1 MEDKASTW
9 EIALLRLGM
18 PFSRY
23 LLFFSLPATLIGLI
37 AGVAVWFS
45 TAGAVTGVGAI
56 ALVLL
61 FPLLT
66 FAGTIFY
73 PIAQVSAEAIQ
84 IEQDMHMFMTRMGIL
99 SMGESAEK
107 GMFDVL
113 KEMGD
118 YGALAEEIQAIETLV
133 TKWHTN
139 LPEAARI
146 VGRQSPS
153 AIWSDFLDRMAFSV
167 EVGQPIGEFFKS
179 ENETFEQAY
188 TTIYDARLEQ
198 LDTLRET
205 FVSLTT
211 TGLLLLV
218 VAGLHLI
225 LFQTGADTNNPFE
238 VIIRA
243 RWVLLAGLMF
253 AVLQI
258 GAWYLFTLVIPQ
270 EDLFAKHGFNT
281 EQAIDMRRS
290 WIFAAILGTMML
302 MMLTGVFIAFGTN
315 ILFDQWNY
323 FGLLVIAALMSPL
336 LAPALLIGQEET
348 RVRRRDE
355 AFPEFIR
362 AFGGTAQARAQ
373 EPSAMVKA
381 LSGIDFGALDDSIS
395 NLEKRLSMRIDSDY
409 SWDWFAADNNSMLVS
424 RFTRVFI
431 EGSSSTGEAGLV
443 GDMVSQSTTSLLGL
457 RQRRQISANVMRSV
471 SYGLLIAMI
480 IALNITT
487 SIIAGLGETI
497 ASVAQGLVDST
508 GEVGTAAGGV
518 DVALPALSETGGI
531 DQNIR
536 VFNYM
541 GSFLVVISIVVLGLI
556 TARIRG
562 GGTTLVL
569 GQMIQM
575 MWIAGIANFFSAWI
589 LDQSVGLF
597 QSGGAG

>member
-23 LLFFSLPATLIGLI
+23 LLFFSLPITAVGLI
-37 AGVAVWFS
+37 AGVTVWYTVSDVITGF
-45 TAGAVTGVGAI
+45 GAV
-56 ALVLL
+56 ALILL
-61 FPLLT
+61 FPLLC
-66 FAGTIFY
+66 FSATILY

-118 YGALAEEIQAIETLV
+118 YGALAHEIQAIETLV

-167 EVGQPIGEFFKS
+167 EVGQPIGEFFTS
-179 ENETFEQAY
+179 ENETFEQAF

-225 LFQTGADTNNPFE
+225 LFQTGDETSNPFQ
-238 VIIRA
+238 IILRA
-243 RWVLLAGLMF
+243 RWVLLAGLLF

-258 GAWYLFTLVIPQ
+258 GAWYLFTLVIPD

-281 EQAIDMRRS
+281 DQAIDMRRA
-290 WIFAAILGTMML
+290 WIFAGILGSVEFLLL
-302 MMLTGVFIAFGTN
+302 MGLFLFLGTAW
-315 ILFDQWNY
+315 LFDNWNY
-323 FGLLVIAALMSPL
+323 IGLLVIAALASPL
-336 LAPALLIGQEET
+336 LAPAMLTLQEET

-381 LSGIDFGALDDSIS
+381 LSGIDFGALDDSIA

-443 GDMVSQSTTSLLGL
+443 GDMVSQSTTNLLGL
-457 RQRRQISANVMRSV
+457 RQRREISASVMRSV

-497 ASVAQGLVDST
+497 AQVAAGLVDST

-518 DVALPALSETGGI
+518 DVALPVLSDTGGV

-536 VFNYM
+536 VFQYM
-541 GSFLVVISIVVLGLI
+541 GSFLIVISIVVLGLI

-575 MWIAGIANFFSAWI
+575 MWVAGLANLFSAWI
-589 LDQSVGLF
+589 LTQSVGLF
-597 QSGGAG
+597 QTGSA

>member
-1 MEDKASTW
+1 MEDKATTW

-23 LLFFSLPATLIGLI
+23 LLFFSLPATTLGLI
-37 AGVAVWFS
+37 AGITVWFTVS
-45 TAGAVTGVGAI
+45 DVITGVNAVFLI
-56 ALVLL
+56 LV
-61 FPLLT
+61 FPLLS
-66 FAGTIFY
+66 FAATLAY
-73 PIAQVSAEAIQ
+73 PVAQVSAEAIQ

-118 YGALAEEIQAIETLV
+118 YGALAHEIQAIETLV

-167 EVGQPIGEFFKS
+167 EVGQPIGEFFTS
-179 ENETFEQAY
+179 ENETFDQAF

-238 VIIRA
+238 VILRA
-243 RWVLLAGLMF
+243 RWVLLAGAMF
-253 AVLQI
+253 ALLQI
-258 GAWYLFTLVIPQ
+258 GAWYLFTLVIPD

-290 WIFAAILGTMML
+290 WIFAAILGVLMVTML
-302 MMLTGVFIAFGTN
+302 FAVFIFFGTD
-315 ILFDQWNY
+315 ILFSQWKY
-323 FGLLVIAALMSPL
+323 YGLLVIAAMMSPL
-336 LAPALLIGQEET
+336 LAPSLLVQQEEA

-381 LSGIDFGALDDSIS
+381 LSGIDFGALDNSIS

-443 GDMVSQSTTSLLGL
+443 GDMVSQSTTTLLGL

-536 VFNYM
+536 VFTYM
-541 GSFLVVISIVVLGLI
+541 GSFLVVISILVLGLI

-597 QSGGAG
+597 QSGG

>member
-1 MEDKASTW
+1 MEDKATTW

-18 PFSRY
+18 PFRNY
-23 LLFFSLPATLIGLI
+23 LLYFSAPAFIIGLVAGLAVWYTVSDVI
-37 AGVAVWFS
+37 TGVAA
-45 TAGAVTGVGAI
+45 AGLILA
-56 ALVLL
+56 
-61 FPLLT
+61 FPLLA

-99 SMGESAEK
+99 STGESAEK

-118 YGALAEEIQAIETLV
+118 YGALAHEIQAIETLV

-167 EVGQPIGEFFKS
+167 EVGQPIGEFFTS
-179 ENETFEQAY
+179 ENETFDQAF

-238 VIIRA
+238 VILRA
-243 RWVLLAGLMF
+243 RWVLLAGVFF
-253 AVLQI
+253 ALLQV
-258 GAWYLFTLVIPQ
+258 GAWYLFTLVIPD

-290 WIFAAILGTMML
+290 WIFAAILGVMMAS
-302 MMLTGVFIAFGTN
+302 MLLGVFFLFGTD
-315 ILFDQWNY
+315 ILFSQWKY
-323 FGLLVIAALMSPL
+323 YGLLVIAAMMSPL
-336 LAPALLIGQEET
+336 LAPSLLVQQEEA

-381 LSGIDFGALDDSIS
+381 LSGIDFGALDNSIS

-443 GDMVSQSTTSLLGL
+443 GDMVSQSTTTLLGL

-487 SIIAGLGETI
+487 SIISGLGETI

-531 DQNIR
+531 EQNIR
-536 VFNYM
+536 VFTYM
-541 GSFLVVISIVVLGLI
+541 GSFLVVISILVLGLI

-597 QSGGAG
+597 QSAG

>member
-1 MEDKASTW
+1 MEEKASTW

-18 PFSRY
+18 PFGRY
-23 LLFFSLPATLIGLI
+23 LLYFSVPAVIIGLI
-37 AGVAVWFS
+37 AGLSVWLS
-45 TAGAVTGVGAI
+45 VSETVGGLGAVM
-56 ALVLL
+56 LVLT
-61 FPLLT
+61 FPVLA
-66 FAGTIFY
+66 FAGTILY
-73 PIAQVSAEAIQ
+73 PVAQVSAEAIQ

-118 YGALAEEIQAIETLV
+118 YGALAHEIQAIETLV

-153 AIWSDFLDRMAFSV
+153 EIWSDFLDRMAFSV
-167 EVGQPIGEFFKS
+167 EVGQPIGEFFTS

-225 LFQTGADTNNPFE
+225 LFQTGSETDNPFE

-243 RWVLLAGLMF
+243 RWVLLAGTLF
-253 AVLQI
+253 GLLQI
-258 GAWYLFTLVIPQ
+258 GAWYLFTLVIPD

-281 EQAIDMRRS
+281 DQSIDMRRS
-290 WIFAAILGTMML
+290 WIFAGILAVIMFFVITVVL
-302 MMLTGVFIAFGTN
+302 IAFGTD
-315 ILFDQWNY
+315 ILFAQWKY
-323 FGLLVIAALMSPL
+323 YGLLVIAAMMSPL
-336 LAPALLIGQEET
+336 LAPSLITSQEET
-348 RVRRRDE
+348 RVRRRDD

-381 LSGIDFGALDDSIS
+381 LSGIDFGALDASIS

-431 EGSSSTGEAGLV
+431 EGSSSTGMPGLV
-443 GDMVSQSTTSLLGL
+443 GDMVSQSTTTLLGL

-487 SIIAGLGETI
+487 SIISGLGETI

-508 GEVGTAAGGV
+508 GEVGTASGGV
-518 DVALPALSETGGI
+518 DVALPALAETGGI
-531 DQNIR
+531 QQNIA

-541 GSFLVVISIVVLGLI
+541 GSGLIVITILVLGLI

-597 QSGGAG
+597 QSGG

>member
-1 MEDKASTW
+1 MEDKATTW

-23 LLFFSLPATLIGLI
+23 LLFFSFPATMLGLI
-37 AGVAVWFS
+37 AGLAVWFTVS
-45 TAGAVTGVGAI
+45 DVITGASAVFLI
-56 ALVLL
+56 LV
-61 FPLLT
+61 FPLLS
-66 FAGTIFY
+66 FSATIAY
-73 PIAQVSAEAIQ
+73 PVAQVSAEAIQ

-118 YGALAEEIQAIETLV
+118 YGALAHEIQAIETLV

-167 EVGQPIGEFFKS
+167 EVGQPIGEFFSS
-179 ENETFEQAY
+179 ENETFDQAF

-238 VIIRA
+238 VILRA

-253 AVLQI
+253 AVLQV
-258 GAWYLFTLVIPQ
+258 GAWYLFTLVIPD

-281 EQAIDMRRS
+281 DQAIDMRRS
-290 WIFAAILGTMML
+290 WIFAAILGVMMVS
-302 MMLTGVFIAFGTN
+302 MLLGVFIVFGTD
-315 ILFDQWNY
+315 ILFSQWKY
-323 FGLLVIAALMSPL
+323 YGLLVIAAMMSPL
-336 LAPALLIGQEET
+336 LAPSLLVQQEEA

-381 LSGIDFGALDDSIS
+381 LSGIDFGALDNSIS

-443 GDMVSQSTTSLLGL
+443 GDMVSQSTTTLLGL

-531 DQNIR
+531 EQNIR
-536 VFNYM
+536 VFTYM

-597 QSGGAG
+597 QTAG

>member
-1 MEDKASTW
+1 MEDKLSTW
-9 EIALLRLGM
+9 QIALLRLGM

-23 LLFFSLPATLIGLI
+23 LLFISVPAVILGLVAGLTVWYSVSDAVGPLGAAGLI
-37 AGVAVWFS
+37 L
-45 TAGAVTGVGAI
+45 T
-56 ALVLL
+56 
-61 FPLLT
+61 FPLVS
-66 FAGTIFY
+66 FAATVAY
-73 PIAQVSAEAIQ
+73 PVTQVSAEAIQ

-99 SMGESAEK
+99 SLGESAEK

-118 YGALAEEIQAIETLV
+118 YGALAHEIQAIETLV

-146 VGRQSPS
+146 IGRQSPS
-153 AIWSDFLDRMAFSV
+153 EIWSDFLDRMAFSV

-179 ENETFEQAY
+179 ENETFEQAF

-218 VAGLHLI
+218 VSGLHLI
-225 LFQTGADTNNPFE
+225 LFQTGSVGDNVFL
-238 VIIRA
+238 IILRA
-243 RWVLLAGLMF
+243 KWVLMAGALF
-253 AVLQI
+253 ALLQL
-258 GAWYLFTLVIPQ
+258 GAWYLFTLVIPH
-270 EDLFAKHGFNT
+270 EELFAKHGFNT
-281 EQAIDMRRS
+281 DQAIDLRRS
-290 WIFAAILGTMML
+290 WIFAAILGTVEFLIL
-302 MMLTGVFIAFGTN
+302 MALFLFLGTSWLIDN
-315 ILFDQWNY
+315 WNY
-323 FGLLVIAALMSPL
+323 IGLLVIAALASPL
-336 LAPALLIGQEET
+336 LAPAMLTIQEET
-348 RVRRRDE
+348 RVRRRDD

-373 EPSAMVKA
+373 EPSAMIKA
-381 LSGIDFGALDDSIS
+381 LAGIDFGALDASIA
-395 NLEKRLSMRIDSDY
+395 NLEKRLSMRIDSDF
-409 SWDWFAADNNSMLVS
+409 SWNWFAADNNSMLVS

-443 GDMVSQSTTSLLGL
+443 GDLVSQSTTTLLGL
-457 RQRRQISANVMRSV
+457 RQRRQISAQVMRSV

-480 IALNITT
+480 VALNITT

-497 ASVAQGLVDST
+497 AEVAAGLVDST
-508 GEVGTAAGGV
+508 GQVGTASGGV
-518 DVALPALSETGGI
+518 DVALPVLAETGGVQ
-531 DQNIR
+531 QNIEL
-536 VFNYM
+536 FQFM
-541 GSFLVVISIVVLGLI
+541 GSFLIVVSIVVLGLI

-575 MWIAGIANFFSAWI
+575 MWVAGIANFFSAWI
-589 LDQSVGLF
+589 LTQSVGLF
-597 QSGGAG
+597 QTG

>member
-1 MEDKASTW
+1 MEDKLSTW
-9 EIALLRLGM
+9 QISLLRLGM

-23 LLFFSLPATLIGLI
+23 LLFFALPATLLGLV
-37 AGVAVWFS
+37 AGIAVWYS
-45 TAGAVTGVGAI
+45 VSDVITGAQ
-56 ALVLL
+56 ALILIL
-61 FPLLT
+61 AFPLLT
-66 FAGTIFY
+66 LAATLIY
-73 PIAQVSAEAIQ
+73 PITVVAAEATQ

-118 YGALAEEIQAIETLV
+118 YGALAHEIQAIETLV

-146 VGRQSPS
+146 IGRQSPS

-179 ENETFEQAY
+179 ENDTFEQNY
-188 TTIYDARLEQ
+188 NTIYDARIEQ

-225 LFQTGADTNNPFE
+225 LFQVGAEADNIF
-238 VIIRA
+238 VSILRA
-243 RWVLLAGLMF
+243 RWVLMAGGLF
-253 AVLQI
+253 ALLQI
-258 GAWYLFTLVIPQ
+258 GAWYLFTLVIPD

-281 EQAIDMRRS
+281 EQAIDLRRA
-290 WIFAAILGTMML
+290 WIFAAILGGVEFLLL
-302 MMLTGVFIAFGTN
+302 MGTFIFVGTGWLFGN
-315 ILFDQWNY
+315 WNY
-323 FGLLVIAALMSPL
+323 IGLIVIAAMMSPL
-336 LAPALLIGQEET
+336 MAPALLTVQEET
-348 RVRRRDE
+348 RVRRRDD

-362 AFGGTAQARAQ
+362 AFGGVAQARAQ

-381 LSGIDFGALDDSIS
+381 LAGIDFGALDDSIT

-443 GDMVSQSTTSLLGL
+443 GDLVSQSTTNLLGL
-457 RQRRQISANVMRSV
+457 RQRRQISAQVMRSV

-480 IALNITT
+480 IAINITT
-487 SIIAGLGETI
+487 SIISGLGETI
-497 ASVAQGLVDST
+497 AQVAQGLVDSG

-518 DVALPALSETGGI
+518 DVALPVLAETGGVE
-531 DQNIR
+531 QNIMI
-536 VFNYM
+536 FQFM
-541 GSFLVVISIVVLGLI
+541 GSFLVIITIIVLGLI

-562 GGTTLVL
+562 GGTTLVI

-575 MWIAGIANFFSAWI
+575 MWVAGIANGFSAW
-589 LDQSVGLF
+589 LLEQSVGLF
-597 QSGGAG
+597 RTG

>member
-18 PFSRY
+18 PFRRY
-23 LLFFSLPATLIGLI
+23 LLLFSLPVVTVSLIV
-37 AGVAVWFS
+37 GVSVWYTVS
-45 TAGAVTGVGAI
+45 DVITGAGAVTLILA
-56 ALVLL
+56 
-61 FPLLT
+61 FPFLG
-66 FAGTIFY
+66 FAATIVY
-73 PIAQVSAEAIQ
+73 PVAQVSAEAIQ

-118 YGALAEEIQAIETLV
+118 YGALAHEIQAIETLV

-167 EVGQPIGEFFKS
+167 EVGQPIGEFFTS
-179 ENETFEQAY
+179 ENETFDQAF

-225 LFQTGADTNNPFE
+225 LFQTGADTTNPFE
-238 VIIRA
+238 VILRA
-243 RWVLLAGLMF
+243 RWVLLAGAMF
-253 AVLQI
+253 GLLQI
-258 GAWYLFTLVIPQ
+258 GAWYLFTLVIPD

-281 EQAIDMRRS
+281 DQAIDMRRS
-290 WIFAAILGTMML
+290 WIFAAILGVLMVSML
-302 MMLTGVFIAFGTN
+302 IAVFIFFGTD
-315 ILFDQWNY
+315 ILFSQWKY
-323 FGLLVIAALMSPL
+323 YGLLVIAAMMSPL
-336 LAPALLIGQEET
+336 LAPSLLVQQEEA

-443 GDMVSQSTTSLLGL
+443 GDMVSQSTTTLLGL

-536 VFNYM
+536 VFTYM

-597 QSGGAG
+597 QSGG

>member
-1 MEDKASTW
+1 MEDKATTW

-18 PFSRY
+18 PFRRY
-23 LLFFSLPATLIGLI
+23 LLFFSLPATTLGLI
-37 AGVAVWFS
+37 AGIAVWFTVS
-45 TAGAVTGVGAI
+45 DVIIGPTAI
-56 ALVLL
+56 LLVLA
-61 FPLLT
+61 FPLLS
-66 FAGTIFY
+66 FAATLVY
-73 PIAQVSAEAIQ
+73 PVAQVSAEAIQ

-118 YGALAEEIQAIETLV
+118 YGALAHEIQAIETLV

-167 EVGQPIGEFFKS
+167 EVGQPIGEFFTS
-179 ENETFEQAY
+179 ENETFDQAF

-238 VIIRA
+238 VILRA
-243 RWVLLAGLMF
+243 RWVLLAGAFFGL
-253 AVLQI
+253 LQV
-258 GAWYLFTLVIPQ
+258 GAWYLFTLVIPD

-290 WIFAAILGTMML
+290 WIFAAILGVMMVS
-302 MMLTGVFIAFGTN
+302 MLLGVFFLFGTD
-315 ILFDQWNY
+315 ILFSQWKY
-323 FGLLVIAALMSPL
+323 YGLLVIAAMMSPL
-336 LAPALLIGQEET
+336 LAPSLLVQQEEA

-381 LSGIDFGALDDSIS
+381 LSGIDFGALDNSIS

-443 GDMVSQSTTSLLGL
+443 GDMVSQSTTTLLGL

-531 DQNIR
+531 EQNIR
-536 VFNYM
+536 VFTYM
-541 GSFLVVISIVVLGLI
+541 GSFLVVISILVLGLI

-575 MWIAGIANFFSAWI
+575 MWIAGLANFFSAWI

-597 QSGGAG
+597 QSAG

>member
-1 MEDKASTW
+1 
-9 EIALLRLGM
+9 
-18 PFSRY
+18 
-23 LLFFSLPATLIGLI
+23 
-37 AGVAVWFS
+37 
-45 TAGAVTGVGAI
+45 
-56 ALVLL
+56 
-61 FPLLT
+61 
-66 FAGTIFY
+66 
-73 PIAQVSAEAIQ
+73 
-84 IEQDMHMFMTRMGIL
+84 
-99 SMGESAEK
+99 
-107 GMFDVL
+107 
-113 KEMGD
+113 
-118 YGALAEEIQAIETLV
+118 
-133 TKWHTN
+133 
-139 LPEAARI
+139 
-146 VGRQSPS
+146 
-153 AIWSDFLDRMAFSV
+153 
-167 EVGQPIGEFFKS
+167 
-179 ENETFEQAY
+179 
-188 TTIYDARLEQ
+188 
-198 LDTLRET
+198 
-205 FVSLTT
+205 
-211 TGLLLLV
+211 
-218 VAGLHLI
+218 
-225 LFQTGADTNNPFE
+225 
-238 VIIRA
+238 
-243 RWVLLAGLMF
+243 
-253 AVLQI
+253 
-258 GAWYLFTLVIPQ
+258 
-270 EDLFAKHGFNT
+270 
-281 EQAIDMRRS
+281 
-290 WIFAAILGTMML
+290 
-302 MMLTGVFIAFGTN
+302 
-315 ILFDQWNY
+315 
-323 FGLLVIAALMSPL
+323 
-336 LAPALLIGQEET
+336 
-348 RVRRRDE
+348 
-355 AFPEFIR
+355 
-362 AFGGTAQARAQ
+362 
-373 EPSAMVKA
+373 MVKA

>member
-18 PFSRY
+18 PFTRY
-23 LLFFSLPATLIGLI
+23 LLFFSLPATIIGLI
-37 AGVAVWFS
+37 AGITVWYTVS
-45 TAGAVTGVGAI
+45 DVVSGLGAAFLI
-56 ALVLL
+56 LI
-61 FPLLT
+61 FPLL
-66 FAGTIFY
+66 ALAATILF

-118 YGALAEEIQAIETLV
+118 YGALAVEIQAIETLV

-167 EVGQPIGEFFKS
+167 EVGQPIGEFFTS
-179 ENETFEQAY
+179 ENETFEQAF

-225 LFQTGADTNNPFE
+225 LFQTGDETNNPFQ
-238 VIIRA
+238 IILRA
-243 RWVLLAGLMF
+243 RWVLLAGLLF
-253 AVLQI
+253 GLLQI
-258 GAWYLFTLVIPQ
+258 GAWYLFTLVIPD

-281 EQAIDMRRS
+281 EQAIDMRRA
-290 WIFAAILGTMML
+290 WIFSAVLGTMEFL
-302 MMLTGVFIAFGTN
+302 LLIGLFIFTGTSWLTDN
-315 ILFDQWNY
+315 WNY
-323 FGLLVIAALMSPL
+323 IGLLVIAALASPL
-336 LAPALLIGQEET
+336 LAPAMLTLQEET

-381 LSGIDFGALDDSIS
+381 LSGIDFGALDDSIA

-443 GDMVSQSTTSLLGL
+443 GDMVSQSTTNLLGL
-457 RQRRQISANVMRSV
+457 RQRREISASVMRSV

-497 ASVAQGLVDST
+497 AQVAQGLVDSA
-508 GEVGTAAGGV
+508 GETGTAAGGV
-518 DVALPALSETGGI
+518 DVALPVLSDTGGVE
-531 DQNIR
+531 QNIR
-536 VFNYM
+536 VFQYM
-541 GSFLVVISIVVLGLI
+541 GSFLIVLSIVVLGLI

-575 MWIAGIANFFSAWI
+575 MWVAGLANLFSAWI
-589 LDQSVGLF
+589 LTQSVGLF
-597 QSGGAG
+597 QTGAA

>member
-1 MEDKASTW
+1 MEDKATTW

-225 LFQTGADTNNPFE
+225 LFQTGSDTNNPFE
-238 VIIRA
+238 VILRA

-302 MMLTGVFIAFGTN
+302 LMMSGVFIAFGTN

>member
-1 MEDKASTW
+1 MEDKATTW

-18 PFSRY
+18 PFRRY
-23 LLFFSLPATLIGLI
+23 LLLFSLPAVLFGLV
-37 AGVAVWFS
+37 AGLAVWYSVSDVITGF
-45 TAGAVTGVGAI
+45 GAV
-56 ALVLL
+56 ALVLM

-66 FAGTIFY
+66 FAGTLAY

-99 SMGESAEK
+99 SLGESAEK

-118 YGALAEEIQAIETLV
+118 YGALAHEIQAIETLV

-179 ENETFEQAY
+179 ENETFEQAF

-225 LFQTGADTNNPFE
+225 LFQIGEDTNNIFLI
-238 VIIRA
+238 IIRV
-243 RWVLLAGLMF
+243 RWVLMAGILF

-258 GAWYLFTLVIPQ
+258 GAWYLFTLVIPH
-270 EDLFAKHGFNT
+270 EELFAKHGFNT
-281 EQAIDMRRS
+281 DQAIDMRRS
-290 WIFAAILGTMML
+290 WIFAGVLGTL
-302 MMLTGVFIAFGTN
+302 EFL
-315 ILFDQWNY
+315 ILFGLFIFLGTDWLFDNWNY
-323 FGLLVIAALMSPL
+323 IGLLVIAALSSPL
-336 LAPALLIGQEET
+336 LAPAMLTVQEET
-348 RVRRRDE
+348 RVRRRDD

-381 LSGIDFGALDDSIS
+381 LSGIDFGALDASIA

-409 SWDWFAADNNSMLVS
+409 SWNWFAADNNSMLVS

-443 GDMVSQSTTSLLGL
+443 GDLVSQSTTNLLGL
-457 RQRRQISANVMRSV
+457 RQRRQISATVMRSV

-497 ASVAQGLVDST
+497 AQVAQGLVDST

-518 DVALPALSETGGI
+518 DVALPVLSQTGGV
-531 DQNIR
+531 DQNIAI
-536 VFNYM
+536 FQFM
-541 GSFLVVISIVVLGLI
+541 GSILIVVSIVVLGLI

-575 MWIAGIANFFSAWI
+575 MWVAGIANFFSAWI
-589 LDQSVGLF
+589 LTQSVGLF
-597 QSGGAG
+597 QTGAA

>member
-18 PFSRY
+18 PFRRY
-23 LLFFSLPATLIGLI
+23 LLLFSLPATIVGLI
-37 AGVAVWFS
+37 AGIAVWYS
-45 TAGAVTGVGAI
+45 TSGAITGVAGV
-56 ALVLL
+56 ALILL

-118 YGALAEEIQAIETLV
+118 YGALAHEIQAIETLV

-167 EVGQPIGEFFKS
+167 EVGQPIGEFFTS

-225 LFQTGADTNNPFE
+225 LFQTGGEADNPFE
-238 VIIRA
+238 VILRA
-243 RWVLLAGLMF
+243 RWVLLAGGLF
-253 AVLQI
+253 GLLQI

-290 WIFAAILGTMML
+290 WIFAAILAAMML

-315 ILFDQWNY
+315 ILLDQWNY
-323 FGLLVIAALMSPL
+323 FGLLVIAAMMSPL
-336 LAPALLIGQEET
+336 LAPALLIGQEEA

-531 DQNIR
+531 EQNIA

>member
-1 MEDKASTW
+1 MEDKATTW

-23 LLFFSLPATLIGLI
+23 LLFFSLPATLMGLV
-37 AGVAVWFS
+37 AGIAVWYS
-45 TAGAVTGVGAI
+45 VSDVVSGVGGAFLI
-56 ALVLL
+56 LV
-61 FPLLT
+61 FPLLA
-66 FAGTIFY
+66 FAATIGY

-99 SMGESAEK
+99 SLGESAEK

-118 YGALAEEIQAIETLV
+118 YGALAHEIQAIETLV

-179 ENETFEQAY
+179 ENETFEQAF

-225 LFQTGADTNNPFE
+225 LFQIGGDSDNPFQ
-238 VIIRA
+238 VILRA
-243 RWVLLAGLMF
+243 RWVLMAGTLF
-253 AVLQI
+253 ALLQV
-258 GAWYLFTLVIPQ
+258 GAWYLFTLVIPD

-281 EQAIDMRRS
+281 DQAIDMRRA
-290 WIFAAILGTMML
+290 WIFAGVLGSLEFVLLIGLFIFLGTSWL
-302 MMLTGVFIAFGTN
+302 LDN
-315 ILFDQWNY
+315 WNY
-323 FGLLVIAALMSPL
+323 IGILVIAALASPL
-336 LAPALLIGQEET
+336 LAPAMLTLQEET
-348 RVRRRDE
+348 RVRRRDD

-381 LSGIDFGALDDSIS
+381 LSGIDFGALDESIA

-409 SWDWFAADNNSMLVS
+409 SWNWFAADNNSMLVS

-443 GDMVSQSTTSLLGL
+443 GDLVSQSTTNLLGL

-471 SYGLLIAMI
+471 SYGLLVAMI

-497 ASVAQGLVDST
+497 AQVAQGLVDST

-518 DVALPALSETGGI
+518 DVALPVLSETGGV
-531 DQNIR
+531 DQNIA
-536 VFNYM
+536 VFQFM
-541 GSFLVVISIVVLGLI
+541 GSLLIVITIVVLGLI

-575 MWIAGIANFFSAWI
+575 MWVAGIANLFSAWI
-589 LDQSVGLF
+589 LTQSVGLF
-597 QSGGAG
+597 QTGGG

>member
-1 MEDKASTW
+1 MDDKASTW

-18 PFSRY
+18 PFRRY
-23 LLFFSLPATLIGLI
+23 LLLFSLPATIVGLI
-37 AGVAVWFS
+37 AGIAVWYS
-45 TAGAVTGVGAI
+45 TSGAITGVTGV
-56 ALVLL
+56 ALILL

-66 FAGTIFY
+66 FGGTIFY

-118 YGALAEEIQAIETLV
+118 YGALAHEIQAIETLV

-167 EVGQPIGEFFKS
+167 EVGQPIGEFFTS
-179 ENETFEQAY
+179 ENETFAQAF

-225 LFQTGADTNNPFE
+225 LFQTGGETDNPFE
-238 VIIRA
+238 VMVRA
-243 RWVLLAGLMF
+243 RWVLLAGGLF
-253 AVLQI
+253 GLLQI

-290 WIFAAILGTMML
+290 WIFAAILATMMF
-302 MMLTGVFIAFGTN
+302 MMLTGVFIAFGTD
-315 ILFDQWNY
+315 ILFDQWKY

-336 LAPALLIGQEET
+336 LAPALLVGQEET

-531 DQNIR
+531 EQNIA

>member
-1 MEDKASTW
+1 MEEKASTW

-18 PFSRY
+18 PFGRY
-23 LLFFSLPATLIGLI
+23 LLFFSLPATTLGLI
-37 AGVAVWFS
+37 AGLAVWFTVS
-45 TAGAVTGVGAI
+45 DVITGVSAVFLI
-56 ALVLL
+56 LV
-61 FPLLT
+61 FPLLC
-66 FAGTIFY
+66 FAATIAY

-118 YGALAEEIQAIETLV
+118 YGALAHEIQAIETLV

-167 EVGQPIGEFFKS
+167 EVGQPIGEFFTS
-179 ENETFEQAY
+179 ENETFDQAF

-238 VIIRA
+238 VILRA
-243 RWVLLAGLMF
+243 RWVLLAGAFFGL
-253 AVLQI
+253 LQV
-258 GAWYLFTLVIPQ
+258 GAWYLFTLVIPD

-290 WIFAAILGTMML
+290 WIFAAILGFMMVS
-302 MMLTGVFIAFGTN
+302 MLLGVFFLFGTD
-315 ILFDQWNY
+315 ILFSQWKY
-323 FGLLVIAALMSPL
+323 YGLLVIAAMMSPL
-336 LAPALLIGQEET
+336 LAPSLLVQQEEA

-381 LSGIDFGALDDSIS
+381 LSGIDFGALDNSIS

-443 GDMVSQSTTSLLGL
+443 GDMVSQSTTTLLGL

-531 DQNIR
+531 EQNIR
-536 VFNYM
+536 VFTYM
-541 GSFLVVISIVVLGLI
+541 GSFLVVISILVLGLI

-575 MWIAGIANFFSAWI
+575 MWIAGLANFFSAWI

-597 QSGGAG
+597 QSAG

>member
-1 MEDKASTW
+1 LEDKATTW

-18 PFSRY
+18 PFRRY
-23 LLFFSLPATLIGLI
+23 LLLFSLPAVLFGLV
-37 AGVAVWFS
+37 AGLAVWYSVSDVITGF
-45 TAGAVTGVGAI
+45 GAV
-56 ALVLL
+56 ALVLM

-66 FAGTIFY
+66 FAGTLAY
-73 PIAQVSAEAIQ
+73 PVAQVSAEAIQ

-118 YGALAEEIQAIETLV
+118 YGALAHEIQAIETLV

-153 AIWSDFLDRMAFSV
+153 AIWSDFLERMSFSV
-167 EVGQPIGEFFKS
+167 EVGQPIGEFFTS

-188 TTIYDARLEQ
+188 TTIYDARIEQ

-218 VAGLHLI
+218 VSGLHLI
-225 LFQTGADTNNPFE
+225 LFQTGSETSNPFE
-238 VIIRA
+238 IVLRA
-243 RWVLLAGLMF
+243 RWVLLAGLFF
-253 AVLQI
+253 AVLQV
-258 GAWYLFTLVIPQ
+258 GAWYLFTLVIPD

-281 EQAIDMRRS
+281 EQAIDIRRS
-290 WIFAAILGTMML
+290 WIFAAILGSIMVLILSITF
-302 MMLTGVFIAFGTN
+302 LTFGTA

-323 FGLLVIAALMSPL
+323 FGLLVIAAMMSPL
-336 LAPALLIGQEET
+336 LAPALLTMQEET

-443 GDMVSQSTTSLLGL
+443 GDMVSQSSTSLLGL

-508 GEVGTAAGGV
+508 GEVGTASGGV

-536 VFNYM
+536 VFSYM
-541 GSFLVVISIVVLGLI
+541 GSFLVVVSIVVLGLI

-597 QSGGAG
+597 QSGG

>member
-1 MEDKASTW
+1 MEEKLSTW

-18 PFSRY
+18 PFGRY
-23 LLFFSLPATLIGLI
+23 LLHFSLPAVLIGTI
-37 AGVAVWFS
+37 AGLSVWFS
-45 TAGAVTGVGAI
+45 VSDSIGGVSAVG
-56 ALVLL
+56 LVLM
-61 FPLLT
+61 FPLLA
-66 FAGTIFY
+66 FAGTILY
-73 PIAQVSAEAIQ
+73 PVAQVSGEAIQ

-113 KEMGD
+113 KEMSD
-118 YGALAEEIQAIETLV
+118 YGALAHEIQAIETLV

-153 AIWSDFLDRMAFSV
+153 EIWSDFLDRMAFSV
-167 EVGQPIGEFFKS
+167 EVGQPIGEFFTS

-225 LFQTGADTNNPFE
+225 LFQTGSETDNWFE

-243 RWVLLAGLMF
+243 RWVLLAGGFFGL
-253 AVLQI
+253 LQI
-258 GAWYLFTLVIPQ
+258 GAWYLFTLVIPD

-281 EQAIDMRRS
+281 DQAIDMRRS
-290 WIFAAILGTMML
+290 WIFAGILALIMFFVISI
-302 MMLTGVFIAFGTN
+302 VFILFGTD
-315 ILFDQWNY
+315 ILFAQWKY
-323 FGLLVIAALMSPL
+323 YGLMVIAAMMSPL
-336 LAPALLIGQEET
+336 LAPSMITSQEEK
-348 RVRRRDE
+348 RVRRRDD

-381 LSGIDFGALDDSIS
+381 LSGIDFGALDESIS

-424 RFTRVFI
+424 RFTRIFI
-431 EGSSSTGEAGLV
+431 EGSSSTGMPGLV
-443 GDMVSQSTTSLLGL
+443 GDMVSQSTTTLLGL
-457 RQRRQISANVMRSV
+457 RQRREISANVMRSV

-487 SIIAGLGETI
+487 SIISGLGETI
-497 ASVAQGLVDST
+497 ASVAQGLVDSS
-508 GEVGTAAGGV
+508 GEIGTASGGV
-518 DVALPALSETGGI
+518 DVALPALAETGGI
-531 DQNIR
+531 QQNIA
-536 VFNYM
+536 VFTYM
-541 GSFLVVISIVVLGLI
+541 GSGLIVITIVVLGLI
-556 TARIRG
+556 TARIKG

-597 QSGGAG
+597 QSGA

>member
-1 MEDKASTW
+1 MEDKATTW

-23 LLFFSLPATLIGLI
+23 LLFFSFPATMLGLI
-37 AGVAVWFS
+37 AGLAVWFTVS
-45 TAGAVTGVGAI
+45 DVITGASAVFLI
-56 ALVLL
+56 LV
-61 FPLLT
+61 FPLLS
-66 FAGTIFY
+66 FSATIAY
-73 PIAQVSAEAIQ
+73 PVAQVSAEAIQ

-118 YGALAEEIQAIETLV
+118 YGALAHEIQAIETLV

-167 EVGQPIGEFFKS
+167 EVGQPIGEFFSS
-179 ENETFEQAY
+179 ENETFDQAF

-238 VIIRA
+238 VILRA

-253 AVLQI
+253 AVLQV
-258 GAWYLFTLVIPQ
+258 GAWYLFTLVIPD

-281 EQAIDMRRS
+281 DQAIDMRRS
-290 WIFAAILGTMML
+290 WIFAAILGVMMVS
-302 MMLTGVFIAFGTN
+302 MLLGVFFVFGTD
-315 ILFDQWNY
+315 ILFSQWKY
-323 FGLLVIAALMSPL
+323 YGLLVIAAMMSPL
-336 LAPALLIGQEET
+336 LAPSLLVQQEEA

-381 LSGIDFGALDDSIS
+381 LSGIDFGALDNSIS

-443 GDMVSQSTTSLLGL
+443 GDMVSQSTTTLLGL

-531 DQNIR
+531 EQNIR
-536 VFNYM
+536 VFTYM

-597 QSGGAG
+597 QTAG

>member
-1 MEDKASTW
+1 MEDKLSTW
-9 EIALLRLGM
+9 QIALLRLGM
-18 PFSRY
+18 PFGRY
-23 LLFFSLPATLIGLI
+23 LMLFALPATLLGLV
-37 AGVAVWFS
+37 AGISVWYS
-45 TAGAVTGVGAI
+45 VSDVMTGAS
-56 ALVLL
+56 ALILIL
-61 FPLLT
+61 AFPLLT
-66 FAGTIFY
+66 LAATLIY
-73 PIAQVSAEAIQ
+73 PVTQVSAEAIQ

-118 YGALAEEIQAIETLV
+118 YGALAHEIQAIETLV

-179 ENETFEQAY
+179 ENDTFEQNY
-188 TTIYDARLEQ
+188 NTIYDARIEQ

-225 LFQTGADTNNPFE
+225 LFQVGAEAENIF
-238 VIIRA
+238 VSILRA
-243 RWVLLAGLMF
+243 RWVLMAGGLF
-253 AVLQI
+253 ALLQI
-258 GAWYLFTLVIPQ
+258 GAWYLFTLVIPD

-281 EQAIDMRRS
+281 DQAIDLRRA
-290 WIFAAILGTMML
+290 WIFAGVLGGIEFLLL
-302 MMLTGVFIAFGTN
+302 MGTFIFVGTSWLFGN
-315 ILFDQWNY
+315 WNY
-323 FGLLVIAALMSPL
+323 IGLIVIAAMMSPL
-336 LAPALLIGQEET
+336 MAPALLTVQEET
-348 RVRRRDE
+348 RVRRRDD

-381 LSGIDFGALDDSIS
+381 LAGIDFGALDDSIA

-443 GDMVSQSTTSLLGL
+443 GDLVSQSTTNLLGL
-457 RQRRQISANVMRSV
+457 RQRRQISAQVMRSV

-487 SIIAGLGETI
+487 SIISGLGETI
-497 ASVAQGLVDST
+497 AQVAQGLVDSG

-518 DVALPALSETGGI
+518 DVALPVLAETGGVEE
-531 DQNIR
+531 NILI
-536 VFNYM
+536 FEFM
-541 GSFLVVISIVVLGLI
+541 GSALVIITIIVLGLI

-575 MWIAGIANFFSAWI
+575 MWVAGIANGFSAW
-589 LDQSVGLF
+589 LLEQSVGLF
-597 QSGGAG
+597 RTG

>member
-1 MEDKASTW
+1 MEDKATTW
-9 EIALLRLGM
+9 EIAVLRLGM
-18 PFSRY
+18 PLRRY
-23 LLFFSLPATLIGLI
+23 LLYFTLPATLAGLV
-37 AGVAVWFS
+37 AGLTVWLATGSALS
-45 TAGAVTGVGAI
+45 TISGL
-56 ALVLL
+56 ALILL
-61 FPLLT
+61 FTLMG
-66 FAGTIFY
+66 FSITIIY
-73 PIAQVSAEAIQ
+73 PITQVSAEAIQ

-118 YGALAEEIQAIETLV
+118 YGALAHEIQAIETLV

-153 AIWSDFLDRMAFSV
+153 EIWSDFLDRMAFSV

-179 ENETFEQAY
+179 ENDTFSQNY
-188 TTIYDARLEQ
+188 NTIYDARIEQ

-225 LFQTGADTNNPFE
+225 LFQVGSGDSGILGML
-238 VIIRA
+238 VRSK
-243 RWVLLAGLMF
+243 WVLGAGALF
-253 AVLQI
+253 AMLQI
-258 GAWYLFTLVIPQ
+258 GAWYLFTLVIPD
-270 EDLFAKHGFNT
+270 EDLFARHGFNT
-281 EQAIDMRRS
+281 EQAIDTRRA
-290 WIFAAILGTMML
+290 WIFAAILG
-302 MMLTGVFIAFGTN
+302 GVEFLLLIGTFIFVGTAWLFGN
-315 ILFDQWNY
+315 WNY
-323 FGLLVIAALMSPL
+323 IGLLVIAALMSPL
-336 LAPALLIGQEET
+336 MAPALLTLQEET
-348 RVRRRDE
+348 RVRRRDD

-381 LSGIDFGALDDSIS
+381 LAGIDFGALDDSIA

-443 GDMVSQSTTSLLGL
+443 GDLVSQSTTNLLGL
-457 RQRRQISANVMRSV
+457 RQRRQISAQVMRSV

-480 IALNITT
+480 IAINITT
-487 SIIAGLGETI
+487 SIISGLGETI
-497 ASVAQGLVDST
+497 AAVAQGLVDSS
-508 GEVGTAAGGV
+508 GEMGTAAGGV
-518 DVALPALSETGGI
+518 DVALPVLADTGGVE
-531 DQNIR
+531 QNIMI
-536 VFNYM
+536 FQFM
-541 GSFLVVISIVVLGLI
+541 GSGLVIITIIVLGLI

-575 MWIAGIANFFSAWI
+575 MWIAGIANGFSAWI
-589 LDQSVGLF
+589 LEQSVGLF
-597 QSGGAG
+597 RT

>member
-1 MEDKASTW
+1 MEEKLSTW

-18 PFSRY
+18 PFGRY
-23 LLFFSLPATLIGLI
+23 LLYFSLPAVLIGTI
-37 AGVAVWFS
+37 AGLSVWFS
-45 TAGAVTGVGAI
+45 VSDSIGGVSAVG
-56 ALVLL
+56 LVLM
-61 FPLLT
+61 FPLLA
-66 FAGTIFY
+66 FAGTILY
-73 PIAQVSAEAIQ
+73 PVAQVSGEAIQ

-113 KEMGD
+113 KEMSD
-118 YGALAEEIQAIETLV
+118 YGALAHEIQAIETLV

-153 AIWSDFLDRMAFSV
+153 EIWSDFLDRMAFSV
-167 EVGQPIGEFFKS
+167 EVGQPIGEFFTS

-225 LFQTGADTNNPFE
+225 LFQTGSETDNWFE
-238 VIIRA
+238 IIIRA
-243 RWVLLAGLMF
+243 RWVLLAGGFFGL
-253 AVLQI
+253 LQI
-258 GAWYLFTLVIPQ
+258 GAWYLFTLVIPD

-281 EQAIDMRRS
+281 DQAIDMRRS
-290 WIFAAILGTMML
+290 WIFAGILALIMFFVISI
-302 MMLTGVFIAFGTN
+302 VFILFGTD
-315 ILFDQWNY
+315 ILFAQWKY
-323 FGLLVIAALMSPL
+323 YGLMVIAAMMSPL
-336 LAPALLIGQEET
+336 LAPSMITSQEEK
-348 RVRRRDE
+348 RVRRRDD

-381 LSGIDFGALDDSIS
+381 LSGIDFGALDESIS

-424 RFTRVFI
+424 RFTRIFI
-431 EGSSSTGEAGLV
+431 EGSSSTGMPGLV
-443 GDMVSQSTTSLLGL
+443 GDMVSQSTTTLLGL
-457 RQRRQISANVMRSV
+457 RQRREISANVMRSV

-487 SIIAGLGETI
+487 SIISGLGETI
-497 ASVAQGLVDST
+497 ASVAQGLVDSS
-508 GEVGTAAGGV
+508 GEIGTASGGV
-518 DVALPALSETGGI
+518 DVALPALAETGGI
-531 DQNIR
+531 QQNIA
-536 VFNYM
+536 VFTYM
-541 GSFLVVISIVVLGLI
+541 GSGLIVITIVVLGLI
-556 TARIRG
+556 TARIKG

-597 QSGGAG
+597 QSGA

>member
-1 MEDKASTW
+1 MEDKLSTW
-9 EIALLRLGM
+9 QIALLRLGM

-23 LLFFSLPATLIGLI
+23 LLFISVPAVILGLVAGLTVWYSVSDAVGPLGAAGLI
-37 AGVAVWFS
+37 L
-45 TAGAVTGVGAI
+45 T
-56 ALVLL
+56 
-61 FPLLT
+61 FPLVS
-66 FAGTIFY
+66 FAATVAY
-73 PIAQVSAEAIQ
+73 PVTQVSAEAIQ

-99 SMGESAEK
+99 SLGESAEK

-118 YGALAEEIQAIETLV
+118 YGALAHEIQAIETLV

-146 VGRQSPS
+146 IGRQSPS
-153 AIWSDFLDRMAFSV
+153 EIWSDFLDRMAFSV

-179 ENETFEQAY
+179 ENETFEQAF

-218 VAGLHLI
+218 VSGLHLI
-225 LFQTGADTNNPFE
+225 LFQTGSVGDNVFL
-238 VIIRA
+238 IILRA
-243 RWVLLAGLMF
+243 KWVLMAGLLF
-253 AVLQI
+253 ALLQL
-258 GAWYLFTLVIPQ
+258 GAWYLFTLVIPH
-270 EDLFAKHGFNT
+270 EELFAKHGFNT
-281 EQAIDMRRS
+281 DQAIDLRRS
-290 WIFAAILGTMML
+290 WIFAAILGTVEFLIL
-302 MMLTGVFIAFGTN
+302 MALFLFLGTSWLIDN
-315 ILFDQWNY
+315 WNY
-323 FGLLVIAALMSPL
+323 IGLLVIAALASPL
-336 LAPALLIGQEET
+336 LAPAMLTIQEET
-348 RVRRRDE
+348 RVRRRDD

-373 EPSAMVKA
+373 EPSAMIKA
-381 LSGIDFGALDDSIS
+381 LAGIDFGALDASIA
-395 NLEKRLSMRIDSDY
+395 NLEKRLSMRIDSDF
-409 SWDWFAADNNSMLVS
+409 SWNWFAADNNSMLVS

-443 GDMVSQSTTSLLGL
+443 GDLVSQSTTTLLGL
-457 RQRRQISANVMRSV
+457 RQRRQISAQVMRSV

-480 IALNITT
+480 VALNITT

-497 ASVAQGLVDST
+497 AEVAAGLVDST
-508 GEVGTAAGGV
+508 GQVGTASGGV
-518 DVALPALSETGGI
+518 DVALPVLAETGGVQ
-531 DQNIR
+531 QNIEL
-536 VFNYM
+536 FQFM
-541 GSFLVVISIVVLGLI
+541 GSFLIVVSIVVLGLI

-575 MWIAGIANFFSAWI
+575 MWVAGIANFFSAWI
-589 LDQSVGLF
+589 LTQSVGLF
-597 QSGGAG
+597 QTG

>member
-1 MEDKASTW
+1 MEDKATTW

-18 PFSRY
+18 PFRRY
-23 LLFFSLPATLIGLI
+23 LLFFSLPATTLGLI
-37 AGVAVWFS
+37 AGIAVWFTVS
-45 TAGAVTGVGAI
+45 DVIIGPTAI
-56 ALVLL
+56 LLVLA
-61 FPLLT
+61 FPLLS
-66 FAGTIFY
+66 FAATLVY
-73 PIAQVSAEAIQ
+73 PVAQVSAEAIQ

-118 YGALAEEIQAIETLV
+118 YGALAHEIQAIETLV

-167 EVGQPIGEFFKS
+167 EVGQPIGEFFTS
-179 ENETFEQAY
+179 ENETFDQAF

-238 VIIRA
+238 VILRA
-243 RWVLLAGLMF
+243 RWVLLAGAFFGL
-253 AVLQI
+253 LQV
-258 GAWYLFTLVIPQ
+258 GAWYLFTLVIPD

-290 WIFAAILGTMML
+290 WIFAAILGVMMVS
-302 MMLTGVFIAFGTN
+302 MLLGVFFLFGTD
-315 ILFDQWNY
+315 ILFSQWKY
-323 FGLLVIAALMSPL
+323 YGLLVIAAMMSPL
-336 LAPALLIGQEET
+336 LAPSLLVQQEEA

-381 LSGIDFGALDDSIS
+381 LSGIDFGALDNSIS

-443 GDMVSQSTTSLLGL
+443 GDMVSQSTTTLLGL

-531 DQNIR
+531 EQNIR
-536 VFNYM
+536 VFTYM
-541 GSFLVVISIVVLGLI
+541 GSFLVVISILVLGLI

-597 QSGGAG
+597 KTGG

>member
-18 PFSRY
+18 PFGRY
-23 LLFFSLPATLIGLI
+23 LLFFSLPAAMIGLV
-37 AGVAVWFS
+37 AGLAVWYTTS
-45 TAGAVTGVGAI
+45 DVITGIGAVFLI
-56 ALVLL
+56 LV

-66 FAGTIFY
+66 FAATILY
-73 PIAQVSAEAIQ
+73 PVAQVSAEAIQ

-167 EVGQPIGEFFKS
+167 EVGQPIGEFFTS

-225 LFQTGADTNNPFE
+225 LFQTGAETDNPFE
-238 VIIRA
+238 IILRA
-243 RWVLLAGLMF
+243 RWVLLAGALF
-253 AVLQI
+253 GLLQI

-290 WIFAAILGTMML
+290 WIFAAILGTMMV
-302 MMLTGVFIAFGTN
+302 MMLMGVFLAFGTN

-323 FGLLVIAALMSPL
+323 FGLLVIAAMMSPL
-336 LAPALLIGQEET
+336 LAPALLIGQEEA

-531 DQNIR
+531 DQNIA

>member
-1 MEDKASTW
+1 MENKFSTW
-9 EIALLRLGM
+9 QIAKIRLGM

-23 LLFFSLPATLIGLI
+23 LLMFSLPATLMGLVAGLTVWFLVGSDVSSIGAIGLI
-37 AGVAVWFS
+37 LAFPILGLAATLAYPVTQVA
-45 TAGAVTGVGAI
+45 
-56 ALVLL
+56 
-61 FPLLT
+61 
-66 FAGTIFY
+66 
-73 PIAQVSAEAIQ
+73 AEAIQ

-118 YGALAEEIQAIETLV
+118 YGALAKEIQAIETLV
-133 TKWHTN
+133 SKWHTN
-139 LPEAARI
+139 LPDAARI
-146 VGRQSPS
+146 VGKQSPS
-153 AIWSDFLDRMAFSV
+153 EIWSDFLDRMAFSV
-167 EVGQPIGEFFKS
+167 EVGQPIGEFFVS
-179 ENETFEQAY
+179 ENETFEQAF

-211 TGLLLLV
+211 TGLLLMV
-218 VAGLHLI
+218 VSGLHLI
-225 LFQTGADTNNPFE
+225 LFQVGGESDDW
-238 VIIRA
+238 IDILIRS
-243 RWVLLAGLMF
+243 RWVILTGGLFALLQF
-253 AVLQI
+253 
-258 GAWYLFTLVIPQ
+258 GAWYLFTLVIPH
-270 EDLFAKHGFNT
+270 EDLFAKHGYNT
-281 EQAIDMRRS
+281 QQAIEIRRA
-290 WIFAAILGTMML
+290 WIISAVLGAVMFL
-302 MMLTGVFIAFGTN
+302 LFIVFIAWYGLGFLIDN
-315 ILFDQWNY
+315 WNY
-323 FGLLVIAALMSPL
+323 IGLLLIAVMMSPL
-336 LAPALLIGQEET
+336 MAPALLTGQEET

-381 LSGIDFGALDDSIS
+381 LSGIDFGALDDSIM
-395 NLEKRLSMRIDSDY
+395 NLEKRLSMRINSDY
-409 SWDWFAADNNSMLVS
+409 SWNWFAADNNSMMVS

-443 GDMVSQSTTSLLGL
+443 GDQVSQSTTTLLGL

-487 SIIAGLGETI
+487 SIISGLGETI
-497 ASVAQGLVDST
+497 AQVASGLVDST
-508 GEVGTAAGGV
+508 GEAGTAAAGV
-518 DVALPALSETGGI
+518 DIALPVLGETTGV
-531 DQNIR
+531 DQNIA
-536 VFNYM
+536 VFQLI
-541 GSFLVVISIVVLGLI
+541 GSFLIVVTIFALGLI

-575 MWIAGIANFFSAWI
+575 MWLAGIANFVSSWI
-589 LDQSVGLF
+589 LEQSVGLF
-597 QSGGAG
+597 QSAA

>member
-1 MEDKASTW
+1 MEDKATTW
-9 EIALLRLGM
+9 QIALLRLGM
-18 PFSRY
+18 PFRRY
-23 LLFFSLPATLIGLI
+23 LLFFSLPATTLGLI
-37 AGVAVWFS
+37 AGIAVWFTVS
-45 TAGAVTGVGAI
+45 DVIIGPTAI
-56 ALVLL
+56 LL
-61 FPLLT
+61 ILAFPLLS
-66 FAGTIFY
+66 FAATLAY
-73 PIAQVSAEAIQ
+73 PVAQVSAEAIQ

-118 YGALAEEIQAIETLV
+118 YGALAHEIQAIETLV

-167 EVGQPIGEFFKS
+167 EVGQPIGEFFTS
-179 ENETFEQAY
+179 ENETFDQAF

-238 VIIRA
+238 VILRA
-243 RWVLLAGLMF
+243 RWVLLAGAFFGL
-253 AVLQI
+253 LQV
-258 GAWYLFTLVIPQ
+258 GAWYLFTLVIPD

-290 WIFAAILGTMML
+290 WIFAAILGVMMAS
-302 MMLTGVFIAFGTN
+302 MLLGVFFLFGTD
-315 ILFDQWNY
+315 ILFSQWKY
-323 FGLLVIAALMSPL
+323 YGLLVIAAMMSPL
-336 LAPALLIGQEET
+336 LAPSLLVQQEEA

-381 LSGIDFGALDDSIS
+381 LSGIDFGALDNSIS

-443 GDMVSQSTTSLLGL
+443 GDMVSQSTTTLLGL

-487 SIIAGLGETI
+487 SIISGLGETI

-518 DVALPALSETGGI
+518 DVALPALSQTGGI
-531 DQNIR
+531 EQNIR
-536 VFNYM
+536 VFTYM
-541 GSFLVVISIVVLGLI
+541 GSFLVVISILVLGLI

-597 QSGGAG
+597 QSAG

>member
-1 MEDKASTW
+1 MEEKASLW

-23 LLFFSLPATLIGLI
+23 LMVFSLPAVIIGLI
-37 AGVAVWFS
+37 AGLSVWFS
-45 TAGAVTGVGAI
+45 VSDSIGGAAAVG
-56 ALVLL
+56 LVLL
-61 FPLLT
+61 FPLLA
-66 FAGTIFY
+66 FAGTIAY
-73 PIAQVSAEAIQ
+73 PVAQVSAEAIQ

-118 YGALAEEIQAIETLV
+118 YGALAHEIQAIETLV

-153 AIWSDFLDRMAFSV
+153 EIWSDFLDRMAFSV
-167 EVGQPIGEFFKS
+167 EVGQPIGEFFTS

-225 LFQTGADTNNPFE
+225 LFQTGSETDNWFE
-238 VIIRA
+238 VVIRA
-243 RWVLLAGLMF
+243 RWVLLAGTLF
-253 AVLQI
+253 GLLQI
-258 GAWYLFTLVIPQ
+258 GAWYLFTLVIPD

-281 EQAIDMRRS
+281 DQSIDMRRS
-290 WIFAAILGTMML
+290 WMFAGILAVMMFFL
-302 MMLTGVFIAFGTN
+302 ITTVFILYGTD
-315 ILFDQWNY
+315 ILFAQWKY
-323 FGLLVIAALMSPL
+323 YGLLVIAAMMSPL
-336 LAPALLIGQEET
+336 LAPSMITSQEET
-348 RVRRRDE
+348 RVRRRDD

-431 EGSSSTGEAGLV
+431 EGSSSTGMPGLV
-443 GDMVSQSTTSLLGL
+443 GDMVSQSTTTLLGL

-487 SIIAGLGETI
+487 SIISGLGETI

-508 GEVGTAAGGV
+508 GEVGTASGGV
-518 DVALPALSETGGI
+518 DVALPALAETGGI
-531 DQNIR
+531 QQNIA

-541 GSFLVVISIVVLGLI
+541 GSGLIVITILVLGLI

-597 QSGGAG
+597 QSGG

>member
-18 PFSRY
+18 PFGRY
-23 LLFFSLPATLIGLI
+23 LLFFSLPATTLGLI
-37 AGVAVWFS
+37 AGIAVWFTVS
-45 TAGAVTGVGAI
+45 DVLSGVAAI
-56 ALVLL
+56 FLVLF
-61 FPLLT
+61 FPLLS
-66 FAGTIFY
+66 FAATIAY
-73 PIAQVSAEAIQ
+73 PVAQVSAEALE

-118 YGALAEEIQAIETLV
+118 YGALAHEIQAIETLV

-167 EVGQPIGEFFKS
+167 EVGQPIGEFFTS

-225 LFQTGADTNNPFE
+225 LFQTGSDTSNPFA
-238 VIIRA
+238 VILRA
-243 RWVLLAGLMF
+243 RWVLLAGALF
-253 AVLQI
+253 GFLQI
-258 GAWYLFTLVIPQ
+258 GAWYLFTLVIPD

-281 EQAIDMRRS
+281 EQAIDVRRS
-290 WIFAAILGTMML
+290 WIFAAILGTIMVIL
-302 MMLTGVFIAFGTN
+302 ITAVFFTFGTN

-323 FGLLVIAALMSPL
+323 YGLLVIAAMMSPL
-336 LAPALLIGQEET
+336 LAPAMLTLQEET

-457 RQRRQISANVMRSV
+457 RQRRQISASVMRSV

-497 ASVAQGLVDST
+497 ASVAEGLVDSA
-508 GEVGTAAGGV
+508 GEVGTVGGGGV
-518 DVALPALSETGGI
+518 DVALPALAETGGI

-575 MWIAGIANFFSAWI
+575 MWVAGIANFFSAWI

-597 QSGGAG
+597 AGG